1 VHELTASCCFVFF
14 LLLLLRSICS
24 YIFSVMLS
32 SLWNLA
38 NHDRYQLQPS
48 TPRCNCVDHPADRNP
63 FQKCIKNPII
73 LPSTLNHD
81 RKVRNCQAFLLS
93 CRFVYFTSNAKYLLA
108 FSRRWRGTEMLHS
121 KFAQL
126 RKTCLVPSA

>member
-14 LLLLLRSICS
+14 CFYCCGLFVLTFSLSCS
-24 YIFSVMLS
+24 APCGTWQTMIDTSCNPAHL
-32 SLWNLA
+32 
-38 NHDRYQLQPS
+38 
-48 TPRCNCVDHPADRNP
+48 CNCVDHPADRNP